1 MFPHQSP
8 VKKQLLLSR
17 SLRIITNTIFK
28 ACKIAKKGEERCRGR
43 RKKHSYRMM
52 IKREDAEEFGEEGD

>member
-28 ACKIAKKGEERCRGR
+28 ACKIAKKAKGLSETTSFSMRQRLR
-43 RKKHSYRMM
+43 ALQRKTQK
-52 IKREDAEEFGEEGD
+52 A